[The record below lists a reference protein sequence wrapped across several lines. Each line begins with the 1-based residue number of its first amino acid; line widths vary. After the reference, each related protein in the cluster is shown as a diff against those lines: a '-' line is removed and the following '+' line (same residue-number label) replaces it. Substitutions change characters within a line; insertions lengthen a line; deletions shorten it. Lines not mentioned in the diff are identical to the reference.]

1 VLAVVVVAAMQA
13 AATTATRM
21 ASVRPVRAKPRFLTY
36 DQFRTWWQDANRPAA
51 KERAASAGPHGR
63 LPRLLWRTAEVEAP
77 ELPEPVLAAMASWT
91 QHAPQWTQV
100 YMSDADRWRFIADT
114 QSTETLGAYEALLP
128 GAFRADLWRLLVVL
142 QYGGLYSDIG
152 HTLLRPLEPALDPVL
167 DVLVLTPD
175 LKDPARGNV
184 ARIANAL
191 FAGRPGDPVL
201 AAMLTHVVAQVR
213 ARKRGTDCLDIT
225 GPTALGRVFTRLM
238 DLPIRPSALFSTKT
252 CIFVAP
258 LVRGGGFARDYRPHA
273 CSTQKYMGN
282 TIACMLTFVRVIY
295 LLNGGDVVVH
305 LLSNLTAGKLARAK
319 ASCPVVHYPGR
330 PLLWVYR
337 VQLSEPVDG

>member
-1 VLAVVVVAAMQA
+1 M
-13 AATTATRM
+13 
-21 ASVRPVRAKPRFLTY
+21 RAY
-36 DQFRTWWQDANRPAA
+36 D
-51 KERAASAGPHGR
+51 
-63 LPRLLWRTAEVEAP
+63 
-77 ELPEPVLAAMASWT
+77 
-91 QHAPQWTQV
+91 
-100 YMSDADRWRFIADT
+100 
-114 QSTETLGAYEALLP
+114 ALVP

-152 HTLLRPLEPALDPVL
+152 HTLLRPLEPALDPVV

-238 DLPIRPSALFSTKT
+238 DLPLTAHYPPGRHVYAMGADRTAVRVSFLRNAECKYFGSAAPEDGRFLIQAKVPGYKEALYPPHRLPHYSTLWDNKA
-252 CIFVAP
+252 VYVDKP
-258 LVRGGGFARDYRPHA
+258 G
-273 CSTQKYMGN
+273 SQKY
-282 TIACMLTFVRVIY
+282 L
-295 LLNGGDVVVH
+295 
-305 LLSNLTAGKLARAK
+305 
-319 ASCPVVHYPGR
+319 
-330 PLLWVYR
+330 PLLPSLTR
-337 VQLSEPVDG
+337 SRTRTR